1 MSESLLDY
9 YVVES
14 HIQGLEH
21 TEANQAAIINVLSD
35 AVITGDV
42 VDLNIEL
49 AKATDKVYTITF
61 RQKSN
66 TQEMSLTAGMFFVK
80 NSAGYTVID
89 AETFNATYK
98 SSDGEAPILDA
109 GVRLRS

>member
-1 MSESLLDY
+1 MSNELLDY
-9 YVVES
+9 YVIES

-21 TEANQAAIINVLSD
+21 IEANQATIIKVLSD
-35 AVITGDV
+35 AVAAGDV
-42 VDLNIEL
+42 VSLDIEL

-61 RQKSN
+61 RQKSD
-66 TQEMSLTAGMFFVK
+66 TQEVSLTEGMFFVK
-80 NSAGYTVID
+80 NSKGFTAID

-98 SSDGEAPILDA
+98 SNDGEAPVLDS